1 MHDGDEKSETK
12 PDRLDELAVR
22 LCIGVGLLV
31 AMLAILSIGLVVV
44 ALTNP

>member
-1 MHDGDEKSETK
+1 MHDGDDKSENK

-31 AMLAILSIGLVVV
+31 VILTILSIGLVIV

>member
-1 MHDGDEKSETK
+1 MHDDDAKAENK

-31 AMLAILSIGLVVV
+31 VMLTILSIGLVLV
-44 ALTNP
+44 ALTQR

>member
-1 MHDGDEKSETK
+1 MHDGGEKPENK

-22 LCIGVGLLV
+22 LCIGAGLLV
-31 AMLAILSIGLVVV
+31 MMLTILSIGLVIV

>member
-1 MHDGDEKSETK
+1 MHDDDARSENK
-12 PDRLDELAVR
+12 PYRLDELAVR

-31 AMLAILSIGLVVV
+31 VMFTILSIGLVIV